1 MPSLTIDLTN
11 AQATRVQDAFKK
23 PLSMSTDPSIADIK
37 QWLIGQLRGVVH
49 QQERRAAETAI
60 TVEPLEPT

>member
-23 PLSMSTDPSIADIK
+23 HLSMSTDPTIADIK

-49 QQERRAAETAI
+49 QQERRVAETAI
-60 TVEPLEPT
+60 ADTPIDPT